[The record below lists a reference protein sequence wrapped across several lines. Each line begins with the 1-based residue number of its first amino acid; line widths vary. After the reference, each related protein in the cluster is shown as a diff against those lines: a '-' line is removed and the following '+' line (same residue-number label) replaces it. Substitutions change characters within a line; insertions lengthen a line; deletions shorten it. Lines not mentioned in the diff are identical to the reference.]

1 MEDWPTQRSS
11 NDSVNAPPAQDR
23 PRSALRTFLT
33 IFLALVLIGAVI
45 AGITGIG
52 FALSNITGLGRVLV
66 AIAIGLG
73 VLWFGVGYF
82 RQLGNPPPP
91 DTEPVSVDPGL
102 QLAYQCEMCGLELAL
117 LKAGKEKAPSHCGEK
132 MVLVRLED
140 Y

>member
-1 MEDWPTQRSS
+1 MEGWPTQPSS
-11 NDSVNAPPAQDR
+11 KDSANTSTTQDR

-33 IFLALVLIGAVI
+33 IFLGMMSIGVLIAGVI
-45 AGITGIG
+45 GIG
-52 FALSNITGLGRVLV
+52 FAISNVSGLGRLLV

-91 DTEPVSVDPGL
+91 DPGPMAVDPGL
-102 QLAYQCEMCGLELAL
+102 QLAYECEMCGLELAL
-117 LKAGKEKAPSHCGEK
+117 VKAGKEKAPRHCGEK

-140 Y
+140 

>member
-1 MEDWPTQRSS
+1 M
-11 NDSVNAPPAQDR
+11 A
-23 PRSALRTFLT
+23 
-33 IFLALVLIGAVI
+33 GVI
-45 AGITGIG
+45 GIG
-52 FALSNITGLGRVLV
+52 FALRNIAGLGRLLV

-91 DTEPVSVDPGL
+91 DPGPVSVDPGL

-132 MVLVRLED
+132 MVLVRLEE
-140 Y
+140 YSG